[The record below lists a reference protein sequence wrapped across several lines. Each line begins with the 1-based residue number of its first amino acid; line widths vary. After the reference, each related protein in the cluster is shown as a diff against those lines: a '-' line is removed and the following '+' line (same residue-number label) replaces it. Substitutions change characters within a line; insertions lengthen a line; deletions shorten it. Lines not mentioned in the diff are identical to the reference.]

1 MVIHTRTHVFIT
13 RSVGNWGLWA
23 LRVITVVNC
32 VLTVVNITVI
42 YVFHTPKQI
51 FRTSSIASITEFM
64 NKQDKQY
71 QSILSSIQSLK
82 TNIEEHKKTKSSN
95 IIPPKYTPQL
105 LHTAAQ
111 DTNQCYLNKFKPVF
125 FEYLNNTIKDCEVK
139 LTEKNAELHS
149 FLRNTVR
156 KTTCYV

>member
-1 MVIHTRTHVFIT
+1 MVIHTRSHVFIT

-82 TNIEEHKKTKSSN
+82 TNIEEHKKTSPAISYPRNIRLNSS
-95 IIPPKYTPQL
+95 TQL
-105 LHTAAQ
+105 HKTQ
-111 DTNQCYLNKFKPVF
+111 INVISTNSNQSSLN
-125 FEYLNNTIKDCEVK
+125 T
-139 LTEKNAELHS
+139 
-149 FLRNTVR
+149 
-156 KTTCYV
+156 